1 MKQSFARARCIVA
14 LARVARAVTRAS
26 WMLLPLLGFQ
36 SGAWAEELVSYRCE
50 PVYQP
55 ARSVWVRTVGLVHD
69 DKKITEVRIDG
80 VPVYSFNV
88 YGARVL
94 TALDNE
100 RIAFDADQLSWQ
112 SDWRGVMQAQG
123 RCERASD

>member
-1 MKQSFARARCIVA
+1 MKQSFARAGFIAV
-14 LARVARAVTRAS
+14 LARVARAVTWAS
-26 WMLLPLLGFQ
+26 WMLLALLGLQ
-36 SGAWAEELVSYRCE
+36 SRAWADELVNYRCE

-69 DKKITEVRIDG
+69 DQKITEVRIDG

-88 YGARVL
+88 HGPRVL

-100 RIAFDADQLSWQ
+100 RIAFDAEQLSWQ

-123 RCERASD
+123 RCERE

>member
-1 MKQSFARARCIVA
+1 MKLVFMNRLAPVVPAVSFRSLV
-14 LARVARAVTRAS
+14 LGG
-26 WMLLPLLGFQ
+26 LLSLQPL
-36 SGAWAEELVSYRCE
+36 AWADALVNYRCE

-55 ARSVWVRTVGLVHD
+55 ARNVWVRTVGLVHD

-88 YGARVL
+88 HGARVL

>member
-1 MKQSFARARCIVA
+1 MKRAWVYVVPAVPFRSLA
-14 LARVARAVTRAS
+14 LGV
-26 WMLLPLLGFQ
+26 LLGLQ
-36 SGAWAEELVSYRCE
+36 SLAWAEALVNYRCE

-112 SDWRGVMQAQG
+112 SDWRGVMQSSG
-123 RCERASD
+123 RCEKAP

>member
-1 MKQSFARARCIVA
+1 MRTVFAPVVHAVSLRS
-14 LARVARAVTRAS
+14 LAWVG
-26 WMLLPLLGFQ
+26 LLSLQPL
-36 SGAWAEELVSYRCE
+36 AWADALVSYRCE

-88 YGARVL
+88 HGARVL

-100 RIAFDADQLSWQ
+100 RISFDAGQLSWQ

-123 RCERASD
+123 RCERE

>member
-1 MKQSFARARCIVA
+1 MTRVFESVVQAVSLRSLAFAG
-14 LARVARAVTRAS
+14 
-26 WMLLPLLGFQ
+26 LLSLQPL
-36 SGAWAEELVSYRCE
+36 AWADALVSYRCE

-112 SDWRGVMQAQG
+112 SDWRGVMQSSG
-123 RCERASD
+123 RCEKAP